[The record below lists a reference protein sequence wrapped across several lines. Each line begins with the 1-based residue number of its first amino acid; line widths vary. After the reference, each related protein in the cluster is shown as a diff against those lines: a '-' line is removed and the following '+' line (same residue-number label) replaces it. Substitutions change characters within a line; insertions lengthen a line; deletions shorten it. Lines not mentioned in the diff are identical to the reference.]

1 MPKQNEEKREF
12 ARLLFMQGE
21 DQKTIAAKVGTSA
34 VTINRWVAEG
44 NWKNLRAASTV
55 SRKELVNKMLL
66 RLDEKLETDDWTA
79 DEIAKASKAI
89 ANLDKQTNVVTI
101 IEVFTSYNQWLIARM
116 KLDPELTPELVQVM
130 NRYQDIF
137 ISEMLTTTK
146 IS

>member
-1 MPKQNEEKREF
+1 MPKTNEDKREF

-130 NRYQDIF
+130 NHYQDIF